1 MIAMFS
7 MMLKL
12 VYLYLDPF
20 TIWLVAGGA
29 FMLGVVIY
37 PSTGFI
43 ADLYVGRYRCILFGL
58 ASLWVALLTGWI
70 GIALLIFAPT
80 DNPAHDGLL
89 LAYII
94 VACIVL
100 LILVVGIASFM
111 SNIIQFSTDQ
121 LPDTPNEEVAV
132 YLHWMNFTVLLA
144 VSLALVMTPLVQY
157 LIDQIDHYHL
167 WVGLMLCTATC
178 VLIGV
183 LLFMNC
189 CVHHWFEGNLGG
201 ENPYSLVWKVL
212 NFAHKHKFPVCRSA
226 LTYHE
231 DEPPS
236 RIDLGKGKYGGPF
249 TTEQVED
256 VKTFLRLLGLI
267 VCLGPNFIHQAIL
280 ILAPTPLAPP
290 NSTALFLVSQ
300 LFLARPTLSVLV
312 ACPLLLAI
320 ILVIHPLCWRYYP
333 GSLKRIGLST
343 VFLLISLLFRF
354 CTAVV
359 STVSNAP
366 ILNAWC
372 SYHEL
377 NSTETYQCHTSWLVL
392 VSHFFTGVAIAIL
405 YPALFTLV
413 CAQSPRNMKGLMM
426 GVTFSLLGL
435 FSLLGFAIYGLVD
448 IFRRNIDHE
457 WIPFL
462 ISLVIGVIGL
472 FVYVKV
478 ARWYT
483 YRKRDE
489 LSNVRHFAERY
500 YSSSMNV
507 NSQATRPIV
516 SFTDYNSLE
525 TSLSISQ
532 DTA

>member
-1 MIAMFS
+1 MSFTNAITRPEHEITAATNYHSCHHRRKLFSYPKASVLVQIWNFAMIAMFS
-7 MMLKL
+7 IMLKL
-12 VYLYLDPF
+12 VYLYLDSSINLF
-20 TIWLVAGGA
+20 LAGGC
-29 FMLGVVIY
+29 FMLGIIIF

-43 ADLYVGRYRCILFGL
+43 ADLYVSRYRCILFGL
-58 ASLWVALLTGWI
+58 ASLWVTLITGWI

-80 DNPAHDGLL
+80 DNPARDGVFH
-89 LAYII
+89 AYSL
-94 VACIVL
+94 VVCIVL
-100 LILVVGIASFM
+100 LILVIGIASFVP
-111 SNIIQFSTDQ
+111 NIIQFSTDQ

-144 VSLALVMTPLVQY
+144 VSVALVMTPLVKY
-157 LIDQIDHYHL
+157 LIDQIDHHYQL
-167 WVGLMLCTATC
+167 WVGLMLCTAKC

-212 NFAHKHKFPVCRSA
+212 NFARKHKFPVCRSA

-267 VCLGPNFIHQAIL
+267 VCLGLNFTHQVIL
-280 ILAPTPLAPP
+280 IFAPIPFVPH
-290 NSTALFLVSQ
+290 NSTALFIVSQ
-300 LFLARPTLSVLV
+300 LFIAPPTLPVLV

-320 ILVIHPLCWRYYP
+320 ILVIHPLCRSYYP

-366 ILNAWC
+366 ILNAQC

-377 NSTETYQCHTSWLVL
+377 NSTEPYQCHTSWLVL
-392 VSHFFTGVAIAIL
+392 VS
-405 YPALFTLV
+405 LFHWS
-413 CAQSPRNMKGLMM
+413 C
-426 GVTFSLLGL
+426 
-435 FSLLGFAIYGLVD
+435 
-448 IFRRNIDHE
+448 
-457 WIPFL
+457 
-462 ISLVIGVIGL
+462 
-472 FVYVKV
+472 
-478 ARWYT
+478 
-483 YRKRDE
+483 
-489 LSNVRHFAERY
+489 
-500 YSSSMNV
+500 
-507 NSQATRPIV
+507 NSH
-516 SFTDYNSLE
+516 
-525 TSLSISQ
+525 SLSSTLYSGLCPEPTKHERAY
-532 DTA
+532 DRCDL